1 MNRINFSKLATLALL
16 TFTTPL
22 LAHHGTAGSY
32 DHNKQVTVK
41 GVVKEFRWRNPHSA
55 LFLVAKNDA
64 GQEVTYAI
72 EMSAP
77 ASALKRGFTRNTM
90 KPGDE
95 VTIKMYPSFTTPSN
109 GVSVTEA
116 PIIVNGK
123 EFQPIG
129 GAE

>member
-1 MNRINFSKLATLALL
+1 MKKLKAIGLVALALL
-16 TFTTPL
+16 VASGSLF
-22 LAHHGTAGSY
+22 AHHGTAGSY
-32 DHNKQVTVK
+32 DHKKVVTVK

-55 LFLVAKNDA
+55 IFLMGKDTSGA
-64 GQEVTYAI
+64 EVTYAI

-77 ASALKRGFTRNTM
+77 ASALKRGYTRNTM

-95 VTIKMYPSFTTPSN
+95 VVMQMYPSFTNPVN

-116 PIIVNGK
+116 PIIINGK
-123 EFQPIG
+123 EFKPIG